1 MVGILFRW
9 LALTAAITI
18 AAYLLEGIHISG
30 FFSAFF
36 AAALLS
42 ILNALFRPIALIITL
57 PINVLTLGL
66 FTFVINALM
75 LKMASAVIPGFNV
88 QGFWTAILGSMIISI
103 ISWLLNSFISDQG
116 SVSYINVQRQGRKP
130 GIDGRES
137 RKPGID
143 GRQGDDDTIDL
154 ENKGDNH
161 WE

>member
-1 MVGILFRW
+1 MPFFINGDIIMIGILFRW
-9 LALTAAITI
+9 LALTVAITI

-30 FFSAFF
+30 FFSAIF
-36 AAALLS
+36 AAAILS

-57 PINVLTLGL
+57 PINVLSLGL

-116 SVSYINVQRQGRKP
+116 SVSYINAQRQG
-130 GIDGRES
+130 

-154 ENKGDNH
+154 ENKGDDR

>member
-1 MVGILFRW
+1 MFGILFRW

-18 AAYLLEGIHISG
+18 AAYLMEGIQISG

-75 LKMASAVIPGFNV
+75 LKMASGVIPGFNV
-88 QGFWTAILGSMIISI
+88 QGFWTAIFGSMIISI
-103 ISWLLNSFISDQG
+103 VSWILNSFISDQG
-116 SVSYINVQRQGRKP
+116 SVSYINVQRQERHARRRIHGNAR
-130 GIDGRES
+130 
-137 RKPGID
+137 
-143 GRQGDDDTIDL
+143 DDDIIELKKKD
-154 ENKGDNH
+154 DNR